1 MELLLGLV
9 LSSIIF
15 GVIAGIYNA
24 QTMFFN
30 KELSGFDLN
39 SDARIILASFKRYTA
54 RGVSV
59 VSCNSTALTINTIEN
74 NVVSNITWQVDGDN
88 KRMYLYTS
96 PGTYGYLLTDKL
108 VAQPSYFSNSV
119 APSGIERVG
128 VDFELKDK
136 YGQRV
141 KRHAVYRLILSGD
154 EI

>member
-24 QTMFFN
+24 QTLFFN

-54 RGVSV
+54 KGVSV
-59 VSCNSTALTINTIEN
+59 LTCNATTLMINTIEN
-74 NVVSNITWQVDGDN
+74 NVVMNVAWQAYPDDG
-88 KRMYLYTS
+88 RMYLYA
-96 PGTYGYLLTDKL
+96 PAGGLGYLLTDKL
-108 VAQPSYFSNSV
+108 MNQSSYFSNSV
-119 APSGIERVG
+119 APSGIELVG
-128 VDFELKDK
+128 VDFELGDK
-136 YGQRV
+136 YGQKV